1 MFEFDFSLLLRGQ
14 YHEML
19 VAGLLLSLK
28 LAAVTLVFAVPLAML
43 VAL

>member
-19 VAGLLLSLK
+19 VAGLL
-28 LAAVTLVFAVPLAML
+28 
-43 VAL
+43 